1 MIWIDDTF
9 GWSVSSSA
17 RLLMNTTFEIKSH
30 LLSSLRTSFPV
41 APVPPINNAVN
52 WVPVLAMSLFLLY
65 IPIGNQCENSLLS
78 LLHRLETISNHLIA
92 AVVFT
97 WLICERLEFTLI
109 KETSTYDFASV
120 TKSWYS
126 YTSSILYVYTWL
138 TYFDPAWAG
147 GCVDDFALQ
156 FLEQCVNR

>member
-52 WVPVLAMSLFLLY
+52 WVPLLAMSLFLLC

-78 LLHRLETISNHLIA
+78 LLHRLETMRNHLIA

-97 WLICERLEFTLI
+97 WLISERLEFTLI

-138 TYFDPAWAG
+138 TYFDPAWPG
-147 GCVDDFALQ
+147 GRVDDFALVLGEIYQ
-156 FLEQCVNR
+156 

>member
-1 MIWIDDTF
+1 MIWFNDTF

-17 RLLMNTTFEIKSH
+17 RLLMNTTLEIKSH
-30 LLSSLRTSFPV
+30 LFSSLRTSFPV
-41 APVPPINNAVN
+41 APVPPINNAVK
-52 WVPVLAMSLFLLY
+52 WVPLLAMSLFLLY
-65 IPIGNQCENSLLS
+65 ISIGNQCENSLLS
-78 LLHRLETISNHLIA
+78 LLHRLETIRNHLIA

-97 WLICERLEFTLI
+97 WLISERLEFTLI

-147 GCVDDFALQ
+147 GRVDDFALV
-156 FLEQCVNR
+156 LREICK